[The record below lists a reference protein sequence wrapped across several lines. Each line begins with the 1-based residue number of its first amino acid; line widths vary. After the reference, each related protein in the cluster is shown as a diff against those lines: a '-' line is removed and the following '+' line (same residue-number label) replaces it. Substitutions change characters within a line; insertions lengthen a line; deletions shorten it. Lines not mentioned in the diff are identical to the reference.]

1 MGVNVRRRLLVP
13 ALAIG
18 LSASPVL
25 ASTASAGGHISTS
38 VGFNGTSVTTDRD
51 SGARRQTAQGGL
63 FAGGA
68 VLEGETVIVKYRK
81 KTQGF
86 WSVLGTRR
94 PELDANNYFQASFG
108 KVPAGGTCSLVA
120 RYDGDSTY
128 EKSRTVTSFDCA
140 TGAADAGQR

>member
-1 MGVNVRRRLLVP
+1 MDVRKTFLVP

-18 LSASPVL
+18 LSASPAL
-25 ASTASAGGHISTS
+25 ASTASGEHISTT
-38 VGFNGTSVTTDRD
+38 VGFNGTSLSTDPE
-51 SGARRQTAQGGL
+51 SGAHRQTAQGGV

-68 VLEGETVIVKYRK
+68 VLEGETIIVKYRK
-81 KTQGF
+81 KTLGF

-108 KVPAGGTCSLVA
+108 KVPAAGTCSLVA
-120 RYDGDSTY
+120 RYTGDSTY

-140 TGAADAGQR
+140 VGAADAGQR